1 MPSEFGFETDEDRA
15 QAKQT
20 KIADFEALL
29 AELHSVAEAK
39 DVLIRRILTDFILA
53 HPAKFKEFLPRFSF
67 TKTKK
72 ELKRELIKIEKLE
85 GSIVY
90 EAGLS
95 TFSYAAQFEHYFN
108 LETPSSKGKYPCY
121 SWATRR
127 NDPSI
132 GVILFFAPAKQLT
145 LGLYPPFRP
154 PVMQF
159 IKDDKAYEAALDKL
173 ASVLEQQTNLK
184 CLRIK
189 KPLT

>member
-1 MPSEFGFETDEDRA
+1 MPSEFGFETSEDRA

-20 KIADFEALL
+20 KVIEFEVLL
-29 AELHSVAEAK
+29 AELHSVAEEK
-39 DVLIRRILTDFILA
+39 DSLIRRILTDFILS
-53 HPAKFKEFLPRFSF
+53 HSDKFKEFLPRFSF
-67 TKTKK
+67 TKAKK

-95 TFSYAAQFEHYFN
+95 TFSYAAQFEHFFN
-108 LETPSSKGKYPCY
+108 LETPYSKGKYPCY

-132 GVILFFAPAKQLT
+132 GLILFFAPEKQLT
-145 LGLYPPFRP
+145 LGLYPPVRP
-154 PVMQF
+154 PALLLF
-159 IKDDKAYEAALDKL
+159 KDDKTYEAELDKL
-173 ASVLEQQTNLK
+173 ASVLEQQTKIK